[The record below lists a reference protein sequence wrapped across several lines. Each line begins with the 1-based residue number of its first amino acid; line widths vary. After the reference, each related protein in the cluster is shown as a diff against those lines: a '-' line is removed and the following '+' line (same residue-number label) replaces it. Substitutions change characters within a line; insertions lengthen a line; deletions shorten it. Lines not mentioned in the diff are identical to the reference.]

1 MNASGQLTWL
11 APSRSAS
18 SACAICVFGAMY
30 SAHAP
35 KAVPPTLRHPLPPL
49 PCSPFDTKQG
59 LIVLGLTVASGGGWL
74 LSGAM
79 QLTKDPRWL
88 QLLQLLIVFWCELLV
103 AFRCGLLS
111 IPVTINGIVTFN
123 IPFAALS
130 SYPGTNR
137 ILGGGTSVISFNLL
151 LLPPGCRLTFVGK
164 TTWHY
169 VRLLEERSAAALA
182 VRAQAATV
190 GGGDSSGTPERPTR
204 QRRTRRA

>member
-1 MNASGQLTWL
+1 
-11 APSRSAS
+11 
-18 SACAICVFGAMY
+18 
-30 SAHAP
+30 
-35 KAVPPTLRHPLPPL
+35 
-49 PCSPFDTKQG
+49 
-59 LIVLGLTVASGGGWL
+59 
-74 LSGAM
+74 M

-88 QLLQLLIVFWCELLV
+88 QLLQLLIVFWCELSV

-111 IPVTINGIVTFN
+111 IPVTIDGIVTYNVAIDGIVTFT
-123 IPFAALS
+123 IPFAAMS
-130 SYPGTNR
+130 TYPVTNR
-137 ILGGGTSVISFNLL
+137 ILGGGTSVMSFNHLL
-151 LLPPGCRLTFVGK
+151 VPPGCRLTFVGK